1 MSLSGRALRHTARQW
16 LAAGRPAIVVQ
27 VDDIKGSTPRETGT
41 RMLVAADAVLG
52 TIGGGHLEWQAIDL
66 ARHLLAEATPTT
78 PATGPRLQKTYP
90 LGPTLGQCCGGVVVL
105 GFEPLNHTSL
115 AQWPDSPAR
124 FHLELH
130 GAGHVGQAIVRLLCD
145 LDCTVRWIDERG
157 DDAQATGDASG
168 RSMGDAPGLPDPAWL
183 ATLPPHIHWTP
194 TEAADHEVAH
204 APAHACHLVLTHR
217 HDLDLRIIS
226 AVLQRSQQQHD
237 VRFAGLIGSQTKRAK
252 FLHRLEAMGLS
263 SRTLAGL
270 TCPIGLP
277 ELSGK
282 EPAVIAV
289 SVVAQLL
296 LQCPAPA
303 MPTAPTAPA
312 IATQATP

>member
-1 MSLSGRALRHTARQW
+1 MSLSARALRDTARHW
-16 LAAGRPAIVVQ
+16 LSAGRPAVVVQ
-27 VDDIKGSTPRETGT
+27 VDEIKGSTPRETGT

-66 ARHLLAEATPTT
+66 ARHLLAEATPGT
-78 PATGPRLQKTYP
+78 PATGHATGPRLQKTYP

-105 GFEPLNHTSL
+105 GFEPLSTASVAH
-115 AQWPDSPAR
+115 WPDSPAR

-157 DDAQATGDASG
+157 DDAQAPD
-168 RSMGDAPGLPDPAWL
+168 DAPGLPDPAWL
-183 ATLPPHIHWTP
+183 ATLPPHIQWTP
-194 TEAADHEVAH
+194 TDAADHEVAH

-263 SRTLAGL
+263 SHTQGGL

-277 ELSGK
+277 ELTGK

-296 LQCPAPA
+296 LHCPASA
-303 MPTAPTAPA
+303 TAA
-312 IATQATP
+312 IATGITP

>member
-1 MSLSGRALRHTARQW
+1 MSLSGRALRHTAQQW

-27 VDDIKGSTPRETGT
+27 VDEIKGSTPRETGT

-66 ARHLLAEATPTT
+66 ARHLLAEATPATATT
-78 PATGPRLQKTYP
+78 SPRLQKTYP

-105 GFEPLNHTSL
+105 GFEPLSPASL
-115 AQWPDSPAR
+115 AHWPDSPAR

-157 DDAQATGDASG
+157 DDAQAP
-168 RSMGDAPGLPDPAWL
+168 GDAPGLPDPAWL
-183 ATLPPHIHWTP
+183 ATLPPHIQWTP

-263 SRTLAGL
+263 SHTLAGL

-277 ELSGK
+277 ELTGK

-296 LQCPAPA
+296 LQCPAP
-303 MPTAPTAPA
+303 TAPA
-312 IATQATP
+312 IATP

>member
-1 MSLSGRALRHTARQW
+1 MSLSARALRDTARHW
-16 LAAGRPAIVVQ
+16 LSAGRPAVVVQ
-27 VDDIKGSTPRETGT
+27 VDEIKGSTPRETGT
-41 RMLVAADAVLG
+41 RMLVAADAVQG

-66 ARHLLAEATPTT
+66 ARHLLAEANQGTT
-78 PATGPRLQKTYP
+78 GAAVTGHATGPRLQKTYP

-105 GFEPLNHTSL
+105 GFEPLSPDSL
-115 AQWPDSPAR
+115 AHWPDSPAR

-157 DDAQATGDASG
+157 DDAQAP
-168 RSMGDAPGLPDPAWL
+168 GDAPGLPDPAWL
-183 ATLPPHIHWTP
+183 ATLPPHIQWTP

-237 VRFAGLIGSQTKRAK
+237 VRLAGLIGSQTKRAK

-263 SRTLAGL
+263 SHTLAGL

-277 ELSGK
+277 ELTGK

-296 LQCPAPA
+296 LQCPSPI
-303 MPTAPTAPA
+303 MPTTPA
-312 IATQATP
+312 IAPGATP

>member
-1 MSLSGRALRHTARQW
+1 MSVSGRALRDAARHW
-16 LAAGRPAIVVQ
+16 LRAGRPAIVVQ
-27 VDDIKGSTPRETGT
+27 VDEIKGSTPRETGT

-66 ARHLLAEATPTT
+66 ARHLLAEASPATPGPQATW
-78 PATGPRLQKTYP
+78 PATGQRLQKTYP

-105 GFEPLNHTSL
+105 GFEPLSPASL
-115 AQWPDSPAR
+115 AHWPDSPAR

-130 GAGHVGQAIVRLLCD
+130 GAGHVGQAIVRLLAD
-145 LDCTVRWIDERG
+145 LDCTVRWIDERV
-157 DDAQATGDASG
+157 DDAPT
-168 RSMGDAPGLPDPAWL
+168 DAPGLPGPDWL
-183 ATLPPHIHWTP
+183 ATLPPHIAWTP

-226 AVLQRSQQQHD
+226 AVLKRSEQQHD
-237 VRFAGLIGSQTKRAK
+237 VRFAGLIGSMTKRAK
-252 FLHRLEAMGLS
+252 FMHRLEAMGLS
-263 SRTLAGL
+263 SSTLARL

-296 LQCPAPA
+296 LHCPASN
-303 MPTAPTAPA
+303 
-312 IATQATP
+312 ATPPHV

>member
-1 MSLSGRALRHTARQW
+1 MSLSARALRDTAHHW
-16 LAAGRPAIVVQ
+16 LSAGRAAVVVQ
-27 VDDIKGSTPRETGT
+27 VDQIKGSTPRETGT

-78 PATGPRLQKTYP
+78 PTTGPRLQKTYP

-105 GFEPLNHTSL
+105 GFEPLSHTSL

-157 DDAQATGDASG
+157 DDAQT
-168 RSMGDAPGLPDPAWL
+168 PGLPDPAWL
-183 ATLPPHIHWTP
+183 ASLPPHIQWTP
-194 TEAADHEVAH
+194 TEAADHEVTH

-252 FLHRLEAMGLS
+252 FLHRLEAVGLS
-263 SRTLAGL
+263 SHTLAGL

-296 LQCPAPA
+296 LQCPAPI
-303 MPTAPTAPA
+303 MPTAPAT
-312 IATQATP
+312 ATQATP

>member
-1 MSLSGRALRHTARQW
+1 MSLSARALRDTARHW
-16 LAAGRPAIVVQ
+16 LSAGRPAVVVQ
-27 VDDIKGSTPRETGT
+27 VDEIKGSTPRETGT

-66 ARHLLAEATPTT
+66 ARHLLAEGTPGT
-78 PATGPRLQKTYP
+78 PVTGHAAGPRLQKTYP

-105 GFEPLNHTSL
+105 GFEPLSPASL

-157 DDAQATGDASG
+157 DDAQTPGDAPG
-168 RSMGDAPGLPDPAWL
+168 LPDPGLPDPAWL
-183 ATLPPHIHWTP
+183 ATLPPHIQWTP

-237 VRFAGLIGSQTKRAK
+237 VRLAGLIGSQTKRAK

-263 SRTLAGL
+263 SHTLSGL

-277 ELSGK
+277 ELTGK

-296 LQCPAPA
+296 LQCPAS
-303 MPTAPTAPA
+303 TTPA
-312 IATQATP
+312 IATGTTT

>member
-1 MSLSGRALRHTARQW
+1 MSLSARALRDTARHW
-16 LAAGRPAIVVQ
+16 LSAGRPAVVVQ
-27 VDDIKGSTPRETGT
+27 VDEIKGSTPRETGT

-66 ARHLLAEATPTT
+66 ARHLLAESTPTT

-105 GFEPLNHTSL
+105 GVEPLSPHSL

-145 LDCTVRWIDERG
+145 LDCTVRWMDERG
-157 DDAQATGDASG
+157 DDAPAPD
-168 RSMGDAPGLPDPAWL
+168 DAPGLPDPIWL
-183 ATLPPHIHWTP
+183 ATLPPHIQWTP

-263 SRTLAGL
+263 SHTLAGL

-277 ELSGK
+277 ELTGK

-296 LQCPAPA
+296 LQCPSPILH
-303 MPTAPTAPA
+303 TTPA
-312 IATQATP
+312 IATGATP

>member
-1 MSLSGRALRHTARQW
+1 MSLSARALRDTARHW
-16 LAAGRPAIVVQ
+16 LSAGRPAVVVQ
-27 VDDIKGSTPRETGT
+27 VDEIKGSTPRETGT

-66 ARHLLAEATPTT
+66 ARHLLAETT
-78 PATGPRLQKTYP
+78 QGAPVTGHATGPRLQKTYP

-105 GFEPLNHTSL
+105 GFEPLSPDSL
-115 AQWPDSPAR
+115 VHWPDSPAR

-157 DDAQATGDASG
+157 DDAQTP
-168 RSMGDAPGLPDPAWL
+168 GDAPGLPDPAWL
-183 ATLPPHIHWTP
+183 ATLPPHIQWTP

-237 VRFAGLIGSQTKRAK
+237 VRLAGLIGSQTKRAK

-263 SRTLAGL
+263 SHTLAGL

-277 ELSGK
+277 ELTGK

-296 LQCPAPA
+296 LQCPSSI
-303 MPTAPTAPA
+303 MPTTPDIAPG
-312 IATQATP
+312 ATP